1 MSHPPPSS
9 PSPFSPFPPSPF
21 SPPSPPSPIS
31 PPSPPSSPPAF
42 CVDYEATEYLPVA
55 AHFLDTN
62 GQYLVWN
69 GQYIDWPV
77 AASSPVAV
85 QVNFQYALED
95 ISRDMG
101 LSLNGVAVQVV
112 AFPSSDTPTGVVWG
126 RTKNFAGEEQF
137 GKGRTQFVSM
147 TLAPDSNIIR
157 LMSIGTSGP
166 AVDQMRI
173 CGLPQ
178 PPSPAPPPMSPP
190 SPPPPSPT
198 KLGADLLW
206 AVPTLCVLLVAA
218 LALLVLIYRRHS
230 RVSRDRANLRIS
242 RDRANVDLQMI
253 THQVQRGH
261 LPASFDH
268 LRVPAPFAPADD
280 SRSLPDSLP
289 TKFTAPAGSLPPG
302 PPSSTAAS
310 QPQLDSLSEQQFTA
324 LADATVVS
332 VPPELPPSSA
342 ASLASVAT
350 AKASGKG
357 KRKMKAAQAHGSFHL
372 ALPPLTWAEAD
383 RLFYASA
390 AGKAYLA
397 AATTTGSSTAPR
409 TSAAPPPS
417 AARPLEASEPQ
428 AVPQLAEVSPA
439 QSVASVAHMYGTT
452 EAHMQQ
458 TRPAKKAMARKF
470 TSEGVEIHD
479 ALDPGAQGFWSR
491 YMVPALKKIQFDR
504 DQAPSSDAPTPTPA
518 PTPALAT
525 AQSVEPPEAETD
537 QQWQAKNA
545 GAACHIARTAPSTP
559 SAVGLAEGPDLLSL
573 AELAG
578 LTEISNDEAAAALA
592 AACPR
597 GPH

>member
-1 MSHPPPSS
+1 M
-9 PSPFSPFPPSPF
+9 
-21 SPPSPPSPIS
+21 S
-31 PPSPPSSPPAF
+31 PPSPPSSPPTF

-55 AHFLDTN
+55 AHFLHTN
-62 GQYLVWN
+62 GKYLVWN
-69 GQYIDWPV
+69 GEHLDWPV

-85 QVNFQYALED
+85 QVNWQYALED

-112 AFPSSDTPTGVVWG
+112 AFPSSDTPTGVVTDGQPIWG
-126 RTKNFAGEEQF
+126 LPSEPQF

-198 KLGADLLW
+198 KPGADLLW

-242 RDRANVDLQMI
+242 RDRANVDLQII
-253 THQVQRGH
+253 THQVQR
-261 LPASFDH
+261 
-268 LRVPAPFAPADD
+268 VQAPADD

-289 TKFTAPAGSLPPG
+289 TKSNGPAGSLPPG

-372 ALPPLTWAEAD
+372 ALPPLSWAEAD
-383 RLFYASA
+383 RRFYASA

-409 TSAAPPPS
+409 TSAAAPPPS
-417 AARPLEASEPQ
+417 AARPLEASEQ

-439 QSVASVAHMYGTT
+439 QSVASVAHMYGRK

-479 ALDPGAQGFWSR
+479 TLDTGAEGFWNR

-504 DQAPSSDAPTPTPA
+504 DQAPSSDAPTLTPA

-578 LTEISNDEAAAALA
+578 LTELSNDEAAAALA